1 MFINSR
7 KKVLGDCPGHQPGQ
21 AHHQRPRQV
30 HEVPGTGDEHFRTSI
45 RKMVSED
52 GPGSRKL
59 PLHLP
64 AGQHSCPQQQEDAG
78 LAQGEPYQGV

>member
-21 AHHQRPRQV
+21 AHPQRPRQV
-30 HEVPGTGDEHFRTSI
+30 HEAPGTEDEHFRTSI

-52 GPGSRKL
+52 GPGSWKL
-59 PLHLP
+59 QLHLP
-64 AGQHSCPQQQEDAG
+64 ARQHSCPQQQEDAG
-78 LAQGEPYQGV
+78 PAQIEPYRGM